1 MEVKRWNATVLVL
14 IVLYPREDQAQEFQ
28 APSSHGVPRPRK
40 SMAPDSLV
48 SARKMVLVLLSS
60 VYIW

>member
-1 MEVKRWNATVLVL
+1 MEVKRWSATALML
-14 IVLYPREDQAQEFQ
+14 ITLQPREDQAQEFQ

-40 SMAPDSLV
+40 SMAPDSLE
-48 SARKMVLVLLSS
+48 SARKMVLDLLSS